1 MAKVDLIDN
10 SWVDLVFEGKN
21 KEYGA
26 YVLRKETGKRNV
38 KALLWVLI
46 GIALIFAIAY
56 ANLAI
61 QNAIKQN
68 QAIETDVE
76 LSKLAQK
83 KEAKVERK
91 EPVKVE
97 MEQKVVEKVKSSV
110 KFTAPE
116 IKKDDEVKPEDEL
129 KSQDDLS
136 KTNTA
141 IGAFDVKGND
151 EAEGEV
157 LKAKEVIATEP
168 VKPKEEENKVFD
180 VVEQMPQFPG
190 GPNAL
195 FEYLSKN
202 IKYPVVAEENGIQ
215 GRVIVTFVVERD
227 GSITDVKVAKSVDPS
242 LDKEAMRV
250 VKSMPHWIP
259 GKQNG
264 SAVRVRYTVPVTF
277 RLQ

>member
-21 KEYGA
+21 QAYGA

-38 KALLWVLI
+38 KALMWVLI

-157 LKAKEVIATEP
+157 LKAKEVVVDE
-168 VKPKEEENKVFD
+168 KPKEEETKVFD

-242 LDKEAMRV
+242 LDKEARRV

-264 SAVRVRYTVPVTF
+264 SAVRVKYTVPVTF

>member
-1 MAKVDLIDN
+1 MAKIDLIDN
-10 SWVDLVFEGKN
+10 SWTDLVFEGKN

-26 YVLRKETGKRNV
+26 YVLRRDTGKRNA
-38 KALLWVLI
+38 KALVWVMI

-61 QNAIKQN
+61 QNAMKQN
-68 QAIETDVE
+68 ATIDTDVE

-97 MEQKVVEKVKSSV
+97 VEQKVVEKVKSSV

-116 IKKDDEVKPEDEL
+116 IKKDDEVKPEDEI

-141 IGAFDVKGND
+141 IGTFDVKGND

-157 LKAKEVIATEP
+157 LKAKEVVVDE
-168 VKPKEEENKVFD
+168 KPKEEETKVFD
-180 VVEQMPQFPG
+180 VVEQMPSFPG
-190 GPNAL
+190 GDAEL
-195 FEYLSKN
+195 MKFLSTH

-215 GRVIVTFVVERD
+215 GRVIATFVVERD
-227 GSITDVKVAKSVDPS
+227 GSISDVKVIKSVDPS
-242 LDKEAMRV
+242 LDKEAIRV
-250 VKSMPHWIP
+250 LKSMPKWIP

-264 SAVRVRYTVPVTF
+264 SAVRVKYTVPVTF

>member
-1 MAKVDLIDN
+1 MAKIDLIDN
-10 SWVDLVFEGKN
+10 SWTDLVFEGKN

-26 YVLRKETGKRNV
+26 YVLRRDTGKRNV
-38 KALLWVLI
+38 KALVWVMI

-61 QNAIKQN
+61 QNAMKQN
-68 QAIETDVE
+68 ATIDTDVE

-83 KEAKVERK
+83 KEAKVESK

-97 MEQKVVEKVKSSV
+97 VEQKVVEKVKSSV

-116 IKKDDEVKPEDEL
+116 IKKDDEVKPEDEI

-141 IGAFDVKGND
+141 IGTFDVKGND

-157 LKAKEVIATEP
+157 LKAKEVVVDE
-168 VKPKEEENKVFD
+168 KPKEEETKVFD
-180 VVEQMPQFPG
+180 VVEQMPSFPG
-190 GPNAL
+190 GDAEL
-195 FEYLSKN
+195 MKYLSTH

-215 GRVIVTFVVERD
+215 GRVIATFVVERD
-227 GSITDVKVAKSVDPS
+227 GSISDVKVIKSVDPS
-242 LDKEAMRV
+242 LDKEAIRV
-250 VKSMPHWIP
+250 LKSMPKWIP

-264 SAVRVRYTVPVTF
+264 SAVRVKYTVPVTF
-277 RLQ
+277 KLQ

>member
-1 MAKVDLIDN
+1 MSKVDLIDN
-10 SWVDLVFEGKN
+10 SWVELVFENKN
-21 KEYGA
+21 KAYGA
-26 YVLRKETGKRNV
+26 YQLRKETGKRNV
-38 KALLWVLI
+38 KAMIIVFAT
-46 GIALIFAIAY
+46 IAAIIVA
-56 ANLAI
+56 AWAKVAI
-61 QNAIKQN
+61 ENAMPKKV
-68 QAIETDVE
+68 AIETDVE

-116 IKKDDEVKPEDEL
+116 IKKDEDVKPEDEL
-129 KSQDDLS
+129 KSQDDLA

-141 IGAFDVKGND
+141 IGSFDVKGND

-157 LKAKEVIATEP
+157 LKAKEVIAEE
-168 VKPKEEENKVFD
+168 KPKEEETKVFD

-190 GPNAL
+190 GQQAL

-202 IKYPVVAEENGIQ
+202 IKYPVIAEENGVQ

-227 GSITDVKVAKSVDPS
+227 GSITDVKVVKSVDPS
-242 LDKEAMRV
+242 LDKKAQRV
-250 VKSMPHWIP
+250 VKAMPHWIP

-264 SAVRVRYTVPVTF
+264 SAVRVKYTVPVTF

>member
-21 KEYGA
+21 QAYGA

-38 KALLWVLI
+38 KALIWVLI
-46 GIALIFAIAY
+46 GIAAIFAIAY

-61 QNAIKQN
+61 QNAMKQN
-68 QAIETDVE
+68 VTVETDVE

-116 IKKDDEVKPEDEL
+116 IKKDEDVQPEDEL

-157 LKAKEVIATEP
+157 LKAKEVVVDE
-168 VKPKEEENKVFD
+168 KPKEEETKVFD

-190 GPNAL
+190 GPQAL

-227 GSITDVKVAKSVDPS
+227 GSITDVRVAKSVDPS
-242 LDKEAMRV
+242 LDKEAQRV
-250 VKSMPHWIP
+250 VRSMPHWIP

-264 SAVRVRYTVPVTF
+264 SAVRVKYTVPVTF
-277 RLQ
+277 KLQ

>member
-1 MAKVDLIDN
+1 MAKIDLIDN
-10 SWVDLVFEGKN
+10 SWTDLVFEGKN

-26 YVLRKETGKRNV
+26 YVLRRDTGKRNV
-38 KALLWVLI
+38 KALVWVMI

-61 QNAIKQN
+61 QNAMKQN
-68 QAIETDVE
+68 ATIDTDVE

-97 MEQKVVEKVKSSV
+97 VEQKVVEKVKSSV

-116 IKKDDEVKPEDEL
+116 IKKDDEVKPEDEI

-141 IGAFDVKGND
+141 IGTFDVKGND

-157 LKAKEVIATEP
+157 LKAKEVVVDE
-168 VKPKEEENKVFD
+168 KPKEEETKVFD
-180 VVEQMPQFPG
+180 VVEQMPSFPG
-190 GPNAL
+190 GDAEL
-195 FEYLSKN
+195 MKFLHDHM
-202 IKYPVVAEENGIQ
+202 KYPAVAEENGIQ
-215 GRVIVTFVVERD
+215 GRVICTFVVERD
-227 GSITDVKVAKSVDPS
+227 GSITDVKVIKSVDPS
-242 LDKEAMRV
+242 LDKEAIRV
-250 VKSMPHWIP
+250 LKSMPKWIP

-264 SAVRVRYTVPVTF
+264 SAVRVKYTVPVTF